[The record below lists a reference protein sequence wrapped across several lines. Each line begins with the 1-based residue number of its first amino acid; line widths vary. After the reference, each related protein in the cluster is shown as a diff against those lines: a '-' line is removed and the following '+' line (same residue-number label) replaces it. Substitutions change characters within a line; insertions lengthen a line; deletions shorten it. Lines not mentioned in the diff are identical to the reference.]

1 MRPRLR
7 AIVCAALAAALGG
20 LPVGLAP
27 PAAYAQS
34 SGDDSWNPFKQPEKP
49 PRRSKAPPPDK
60 VDLRQE
66 PSSKGRN
73 RGEVE
78 SSDLAPV
85 LVPDATGLPLNL
97 WGGLDMG
104 ELERLLAALDLPP
117 RSPALHQL
125 WRRMLQASAGP
136 PGGAPSPD
144 HFLALRLEALYR
156 SGLLA
161 DIAEA
166 VEKSGSSS
174 ALAKIF
180 LARKEIGLG
189 DREAGCRTAR
199 TLVSS
204 GLSGRLKGEALLLM
218 GYCAAASDDG
228 AAAGLAASLAREE
241 GLAAEVALAVLDGA
255 AAGSKTRLP
264 LPARVSLL
272 DYRFLQLTGAVAE
285 MEALGRAEPALLVV
299 LAEDAGSNARLQT
312 AAAEAAL
319 RLNAVTPESVAR
331 VYRRQADG
339 SLRPTSGQEKAA
351 DPILRRA
358 HMFVAIEATQN
369 PDMKA
374 RLLRAFLD
382 DARRAGMAMQAAR
395 LLALSLEGLWPSPST
410 AILAEQAVE
419 IALAAGDYEAA
430 RRWAETSAALQH
442 WLALIDVAGSA
453 PRGGKFAGLGYM
465 DELAARGRLGPEVL
479 HRLATL
485 LDALDIDVPRA
496 IWEAAGRIPQPAT
509 GYLPATGVLAEL
521 AAVAKLKEPG
531 RTALT
536 AMRAFGPNSADG
548 VNILVLGDAVRGLKR
563 AGLEADARR
572 LALEA
577 LLAVW
582 PRALGR

>member
-1 MRPRLR
+1 MRRRLQT
-7 AIVCAALAAALGG
+7 ILCAAAVTLSAAG
-20 LPVGLAP
+20 LLPGIGATGAV
-27 PAAYAQS
+27 AQW
-34 SGDDSWNPFKQPEKP
+34 SGDDAWNPFKQPEKP
-49 PRRSKAPPPDK
+49 PRREKRPAPVDQA
-60 VDLRQE
+60 DLRRE
-66 PSSKGRN
+66 PSKGRS
-73 RGEVE
+73 RPVE

-85 LVPDATGLPLNL
+85 MAPDASGLPLGL

-125 WRRMLQASAGP
+125 WRRMMLASAGP
-136 PGGAPSPD
+136 PSGAPSPD

-156 SGLLA
+156 SGLLR
-161 DIAEA
+161 DMAEA
-166 VEKSGSSS
+166 AEGSGSSS
-174 ALAKIF
+174 PLAKIF
-180 LARKEIGLG
+180 LARKQIGLG

-199 TLVSS
+199 ALTGS

-218 GYCAAASDDG
+218 GYCAAAGDD
-228 AAAGLAASLAREE
+228 AATVGLAASMAREE
-241 GLAAEVALAVLDGA
+241 GLAADVALSVLDGIA
-255 AAGSKTRLP
+255 SGSKARLP

-272 DYRFLQLTGAVAE
+272 DYRFLQLNGPVPE
-285 MEALGRAEPALLVV
+285 LEVVGRAEPALLVAI
-299 LAEDAGSNARLQT
+299 AEEAGTNARAQT

-319 RLNAVTPESVAR
+319 RLNAMAPEAVAR
-331 VYRRQADG
+331 IYRRQADP
-339 SLRPTSGQEKAA
+339 SPRATSGQEKAA

-369 PDMKA
+369 PDPKA

-382 DARRAGMAMQAAR
+382 EARRAGLHMQAAR
-395 LLALSLEGLWPSPST
+395 LLAPALEGLWPSPSN
-410 AILAEQAVE
+410 AALAEPAVE

-430 RRWAETSAALQH
+430 RRWAETSASLQH
-442 WLALIDVAGSA
+442 WLALIDIADPAS
-453 PRGGKFAGLGYM
+453 RGGKSAGLGYM
-465 DELAARGRLGPEVL
+465 NELAARGSLAPDLL

-496 IWEAAGRIPQPAT
+496 IWEAAGRVPQPAT
-509 GYLPATGVLAEL
+509 GYLPATGVLADL

-563 AGLEADARR
+563 AGLETDARR

-577 LLAVW
+577 LFAVW